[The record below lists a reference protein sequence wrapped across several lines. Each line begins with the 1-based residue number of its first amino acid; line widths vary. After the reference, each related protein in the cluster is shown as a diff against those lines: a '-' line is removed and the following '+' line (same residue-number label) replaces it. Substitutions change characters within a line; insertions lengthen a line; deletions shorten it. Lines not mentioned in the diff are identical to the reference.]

1 MPPSADDLR
10 VSRNAALTLINAM
23 IFQQVLSAR
32 DDKVLPLSRT
42 ILDENP
48 SESLLSAW
56 DVILKEIDYVPIF
69 ALASEILRELAGTP
83 GLDVALRAL
92 AQKALRIT
100 SRKAAL
106 RHDLMGRIYHRL
118 LADPKYFGAFY
129 TTVPA
134 ATLLLKLAMDNW
146 YGVDWAKIEDIEKL
160 HVADLACGTGTLLKS
175 ALLTITDN
183 HVRERAAKNESPDL
197 LSVHRVL
204 VEKCLIG
211 LDVIP
216 YAIHLAASALAMHS
230 PDVHFKGMNLYTL
243 PLHGK
248 PPRLGSLEFLTGE
261 EKAVQADL
269 FGSPTGPGR
278 TAEDA
283 EVHNKIKLPQLD
295 LCVMNPPFTRSVGGN
310 LLFGN
315 APERER
321 RKMQAELKKIVSA
334 RGVPAN
340 ITAGLAPVF
349 VALGHRYLKWG
360 GRLALVL
367 PRALLSGVAW
377 KETRLLLGHNYHVEH
392 VVVSHEPG
400 RWNFSENTKLSECLV
415 VAKWIPNDE
424 TAGPTTFVNLWVNPR
439 TSIEAL
445 SVASTIKRTKGVQLH
460 GESGTSELKVGSKKI
475 GEIILSPSK
484 RIRNTVWKEEA
495 AFAQT
500 DLCRMAYYLAEG
512 ELYIPPRGRL
522 GKIDLAPLK
531 SLGDLGPDRR
541 DIHDGFRP
549 TNTHTAYAAFWGHE
563 TDSVQYISQKANRFL
578 SPLAHAHKGR
588 HLRDPHLM
596 WSRAG
601 RLLIAERLRLNKARL
616 VCVRMEKEVLSN
628 TWWPFRVE
636 SQHGLRSGEI
646 ESVVA
651 LWLNCSLGILLI
663 MANRVETEGAWVEL
677 KKPILDVIPVLNPYA
692 LKAKQRRTLVK
703 AYRTLSKA
711 GLSPLP
717 DIEHDTVRRQIDQA
731 IMTALGVNADLAP
744 LRELLAVEPLL
755 SGTVQSLTPAALP

>member
-23 IFQQVLSAR
+23 IFQQVLASR
-32 DDKVLPLSRT
+32 KDQVRLLSRT
-42 ILDENP
+42 IEDENP

-56 DVILKEIDYVPIF
+56 DLILKEIDYVPIF
-69 ALASEILRELAGTP
+69 ALACEILRELSGTP
-83 GLDVALRAL
+83 GLEDALRTL

-100 SRKAAL
+100 SRRAAL

-118 LADPKYFGAFY
+118 LADAKYFGAFY
-129 TTVPA
+129 TKVPA
-134 ATLLLKLAMDNW
+134 ATLLLKLALDKW
-146 YGVDWAKIEDIEKL
+146 DGIDWAKIEDIEKL
-160 HVADLACGTGTLLKS
+160 RIADLACGTGTLLKS
-175 ALLTITDN
+175 VLQTITDN
-183 HVRERAAKNESPDL
+183 HVRARAAQNESPDL
-197 LSVHRVL
+197 QSIHRVL
-204 VEKCLIG
+204 IEKCLLG

-216 YAIHLAASALAMHS
+216 YAIHLAASALAMHA
-230 PDVHFKGMNLYTL
+230 PDVHFKEMNLYTL

-248 PPRLGSLEFLTGE
+248 PPKLGSLEFLTGG
-261 EKAVQADL
+261 EKHVQADL

-278 TAEDA
+278 TAEDG
-283 EVHNKIKLPQLD
+283 EVHDKIKLPALD

-315 APERER
+315 APKRER
-321 RKMQAELKKIVSA
+321 RKMQAELKKIVSE

-349 VALGHRYLKWG
+349 VALGHKYLKWG

-400 RWNFSENTKLSECLV
+400 HWNFSENTKLSECLV

-445 SVASTIKRTKGVQLH
+445 TVANTIKCTKGVQLH
-460 GESGTSELKVGSKKI
+460 GESGTSELKVGSRKI
-475 GEIILSPSK
+475 GEVILSPSN
-484 RIRNTVWKEEA
+484 RIRKTIWKEEA

-512 ELYIPPRGRL
+512 ELYIPARGRV
-522 GKIDLAPLK
+522 GKIDLVPLE
-531 SLGDLGPDRR
+531 SVGDLGPDVR
-541 DIHDGFRP
+541 DIHDSFKA
-549 TNTHTAYAAFWGHE
+549 TSTHTAYAAFWGHATDLVQRMAE
-563 TDSVQYISQKANRFL
+563 TPNGYLN
-578 SPLAHAHKGR
+578 PLARAKKGR

-601 RLLIAERLRLNKARL
+601 RLLVAERLRLNTAR
-616 VCVRMEKEVLSN
+616 VVSIRVDRQVLSN
-628 TWWPFRVE
+628 TWWPFRIE
-636 SQHGLRSGEI
+636 SLNEVPSEEI
-646 ESVVA
+646 ECIIA
-651 LWLNCSLGILLI
+651 LWLNSSLGILLI
-663 MANRVETEGAWVEL
+663 MANRVETEGAWVKL
-677 KKPILDVIPVLNPYA
+677 KKPILEAVPVLNPLA
-692 LKAKQRRTLVK
+692 LTAKQRRTLVK
-703 AYRTLSKA
+703 AYRTLSKLA
-711 GLSPLP
+711 LSPLP

-731 IMTALGVNADLAP
+731 IMTALGVQGDLAP

-755 SGTVQSLTPAALP
+755 SGTAQSLTSTASS